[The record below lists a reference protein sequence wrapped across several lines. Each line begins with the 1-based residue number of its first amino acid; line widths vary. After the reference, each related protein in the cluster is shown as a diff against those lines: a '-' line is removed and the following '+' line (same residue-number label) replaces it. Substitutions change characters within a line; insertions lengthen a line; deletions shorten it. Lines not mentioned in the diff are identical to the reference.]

1 MCFVVVGFAGTS
13 NQINSLSFTG
23 NTAVSIYLRLMVF
36 SRCWIECIGVDQIMM
51 GCCIL
56 PSAGDN
62 LSLGA
67 NQ

>member
-23 NTAVSIYLRLMVF
+23 NTAVSIYLRLMVVAGL
-36 SRCWIECIGVDQIMM
+36 ECIGVDQIMM